1 MRSSGE
7 LRGVSSTGE
16 DVIFEGGGSIGL
28 PNCCAAP
35 KCCAAINTAG
45 VRGCSITGV
54 WRADG
59 GREYSS
65 TRGWRDNG
73 GCMRTGG
80 GRFLDLRTTC
90 SEGLNTGWLW
100 LSLDLRTTC
109 SEGLNTGW
117 LWLSLATCSE
127 GLSTGW
133 LSSANKS
140 PESSRGSSTG
150 AVAGRVAAGL
160 FVYGCVESA
169 DESSPSTTC
178 WNEKLHAGQ
187 LNCGTV
193 HCMVSA

>member
-1 MRSSGE
+1 M
-7 LRGVSSTGE
+7 SSTGE

-100 LSLDLRTTC
+100 LSL
-109 SEGLNTGW
+109 
-117 LWLSLATCSE
+117 ATCSE

-160 FVYGCVESA
+160 FGYGCVESA

-193 HCMVSA
+193 H